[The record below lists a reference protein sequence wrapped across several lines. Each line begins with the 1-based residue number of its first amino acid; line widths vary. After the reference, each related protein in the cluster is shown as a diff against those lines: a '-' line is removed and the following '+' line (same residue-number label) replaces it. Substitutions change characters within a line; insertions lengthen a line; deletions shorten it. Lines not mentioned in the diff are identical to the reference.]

1 MTLRG
6 VVMRGY
12 SDERDE
18 LVQRLRRIEG
28 QIRGL
33 QRNVESDEYCI
44 DILTQVAAASKALQS
59 VAIRLLDQHL
69 RHCVTE
75 AAAADREGSRPKWT
89 RPLAPSNASCGA
101 EKDCGSRTRAECLL
115 SGHLHE
121 ERGDSR
127 QRDRRSHHA
136 QARRRR
142 DEVDAPGSGASRAR
156 ASPLSHAVNVVTQRL
171 ARQYVAN

>member
-33 QRNVESDEYCI
+33 QRMVESDEYCI

-59 VAIRLLDQHL
+59 VAIRLLDQPAPL
-69 RHCVTE
+69 RHRGCRSRSRGQPAKVDE
-75 AAAADREGSRPKWT
+75 A
-89 RPLAPSNASCGA
+89 
-101 EKDCGSRTRAECLL
+101 TRAIERLL
-115 SGHLHE
+115 
-121 ERGDSR
+121 
-127 QRDRRSHHA
+127 RS
-136 QARRRR
+136 
-142 DEVDAPGSGASRAR
+142 
-156 ASPLSHAVNVVTQRL
+156 
-171 ARQYVAN
+171 